1 MKLQQVLPWR
11 ISENSNIFCKNFTK
25 YKHRNKMRP
34 VSNQPDRFYGTVKT
48 FKTDNINNITSG
60 SIKILPIIDQADFIC
75 TTLQKFF
82 LITYILCV
90 KMHIP
95 SLIHNIFLHTSQ
107 ISHYNKMIRI
117 CFIWNWIPIHKLLV
131 LERIEYIIKRIYVH
145 KKIKPVCSKL
155 IFKRLLHKTAM

>member
-48 FKTDNINNITSG
+48 FKTDNINNITSA

-75 TTLQKFF
+75 TTLQKLF

-90 KMHIP
+90 KMHMP
-95 SLIHNIFLHTSQ
+95 LLIHNIFLHISQ

-117 CFIWNWIPIHKLLV
+117 CFI
-131 LERIEYIIKRIYVH
+131 
-145 KKIKPVCSKL
+145 
-155 IFKRLLHKTAM
+155 